1 MRLHI
6 YPVQLSLVPSVC
18 FELSVYKF
26 HLLKTLNLL
35 AEKLICRMVC
45 ETSQP
50 SLEVHTETEN
60 PAEADIFACYRYIR
74 CSDNSETGGAVVPPR
89 PSDHRGM
96 GLLLTVV
103 MDSEEPYAVFRAIAS
118 EQGLHCNHM
127 AAVIIQA
134 GDKHALQLPSQGQPK
149 LSLAVELLVDDGHRA
164 GAERPRPRQGAQPA
178 AGVADRALAGEG
190 GVFRGRGAAGI
201 WRCGSVGVERYGLAG
216 AVGRGRRA
224 VACRTAA
231 GRRVYSA

>member
-26 HLLKTLNLL
+26 HLSKTLKLL

-45 ETSQP
+45 EASRP
-50 SLEVHTETEN
+50 SLEVHTETKN
-60 PAEADIFACYRYIR
+60 PAEADISACFRYIR
-74 CSDNSETGGAVVPPR
+74 CSDNSETGGAVVPSR
-89 PSDHRGM
+89 PSDHRDM
-96 GLLLTVV
+96 RLLLAIT
-103 MDSEEPYAVFRAIAS
+103 MDSEEPDAVFCAS
-118 EQGLHCNHM
+118 AGEQGLHCHHT

-134 GDKHALQLPSQGQPK
+134 GDKNALQLPSQGQPK
-149 LSLAVELLVDDGHRA
+149 LSLAVELLVNHGHSA
-164 GAERPRPRQGAQPA
+164 RPKRSRQRQGAQPA

-201 WRCGSVGVERYGLAG
+201 WWCGSDGVERYGLAG
-216 AVGRGRRA
+216 AMGRGRG
-224 VACRTAA
+224 TAA
-231 GRRVYSA
+231 RRGVYRG